1 MSLEK
6 TYHPELCE
14 ESLYKMWEEGGYFT
28 PKIDKTKK
36 PYSILLPLPNASD
49 PMHMGNMLFTIQ
61 DVLAR
66 WHRMMGDPTLWLPGG
81 DHAGIETQY
90 VYEKHLV
97 KQGTS
102 RLNYDRYTLYKMIAD
117 FVEKNKGVNKNQ
129 MRRMGFSLDWTRYKY
144 SLDTEIVKKVLE
156 TFSKLH
162 KDGLVYRGE
171 RLVNYCA
178 KCGTALSDLEVN
190 HIAETATLY
199 FLDYETIQI
208 ATTRPETIFADS
220 AVAVNPRDKRY
231 KNLVGKDAI
240 IPLINKKIPIIS
252 DEAVEKDFG
261 TGALKIT
268 PAHDALDNEIG
279 QKHKLNSIKCIDI
292 RGKMMNVPAKY
303 LGMNVPTAREA
314 VLEDLK
320 KEGKLI
326 KEIPLEHT
334 INTCYKCNKIIEP
347 TLIPQWYVR
356 TKPLAIPAIK
366 AIKEGKT
373 KIVPKKRFE
382 KMYFDWL
389 ENIHDWNISR
399 QIVWGPRIPA
409 WFCLDCNPDIEI
421 NFIDKRGQKVFGEY
435 KKLRKKYEFSEI
447 EKGLQSLSA
456 PVDAKYSL
464 DKDICHKCSGK
475 NVLQETDTFDTWFLS
490 GQWPLTTLGF
500 PESED
505 FKYFY
510 PTSVLD
516 TMWDILFFWVAR
528 MMMLCIYNTGQV
540 PFKTIH
546 LHARVVDK
554 HGVKM
559 SKSKGNTIDP
569 MEMVNKYGAD
579 AVRMALIFGVA
590 PASDVVVSE
599 DKIRAMRNFANKI
612 WNIGRF
618 LEYSFE
624 QYGKEVS
631 FYSVEMKNKLT
642 PSDLKLLR
650 QLKLLVAGVTKSLDT
665 YQFSRAGESLYEFVW
680 HTLADVYVEE
690 VKTREDKEVT
700 LMVLRHVYLTCLKLL
715 HPFMPFVTE
724 ELWSKIPRKS
734 NDPLIISS
742 WPK

>member
-1 MSLEK
+1 MEMEK
-6 TYHPELCE
+6 TYNHKNTE
-14 ESLYKMWEEGGYFT
+14 ERLYKMWEEGGYFT
-28 PKIDKTKK
+28 PKIDPVKK
-36 PYSILLPLPNASD
+36 PFSILLPLPNASD

-81 DHAGIETQY
+81 DHAGMETQY

-178 KCGTALSDLEVN
+178 KCGTAFSDLEVN

-199 FLDYETIQI
+199 FLDYEAIQI

-252 DEAVEKDFG
+252 DEAVEKNFG

-268 PAHDALDNEIG
+268 PAHDTLDNEIG

-292 RGKMMNVPAKY
+292 RGKMINVPAKY
-303 LGMNVPTAREA
+303 LGMNVSTAREA

-366 AIKEGKT
+366 AVKEGRT

-456 PVDAKYSL
+456 PV
-464 DKDICHKCSGK
+464 
-475 NVLQETDTFDTWFLS
+475 
-490 GQWPLTTLGF
+490 
-500 PESED
+500 
-505 FKYFY
+505 
-510 PTSVLD
+510 
-516 TMWDILFFWVAR
+516 
-528 MMMLCIYNTGQV
+528 
-540 PFKTIH
+540 
-546 LHARVVDK
+546 
-554 HGVKM
+554 
-559 SKSKGNTIDP
+559 
-569 MEMVNKYGAD
+569 
-579 AVRMALIFGVA
+579 
-590 PASDVVVSE
+590 
-599 DKIRAMRNFANKI
+599 
-612 WNIGRF
+612 
-618 LEYSFE
+618 
-624 QYGKEVS
+624 
-631 FYSVEMKNKLT
+631 
-642 PSDLKLLR
+642 
-650 QLKLLVAGVTKSLDT
+650 
-665 YQFSRAGESLYEFVW
+665 
-680 HTLADVYVEE
+680 
-690 VKTREDKEVT
+690 
-700 LMVLRHVYLTCLKLL
+700 
-715 HPFMPFVTE
+715 
-724 ELWSKIPRKS
+724 
-734 NDPLIISS
+734 
-742 WPK
+742 